1 MRAHK
6 IAQEGLASCLPASG
20 VVSFVSFMLGKTP
33 IGRLLDRYSDKNATP
48 QYTQRPENRGNKKL
62 GLTHFLDACLN
73 PTMTSKASVGSHK
86 TDPDHGPTLESF
98 HTRPLCSTAQQAI
111 HKALEVVGLARKA
124 KRSTKPR
131 RPKSRNHQPDRT
143 SKCSQMCIEEEKET
157 AQTSSTPLNSQG
169 QDRKASK
176 YNTAKSEDPY
186 SRASQPLYSG
196 ISKDPL

>member
-73 PTMTSKASVGSHK
+73 PTMTSKGSVGSHK

-111 HKALEVVGLARKA
+111 HRALRLEVVGLAQKA

-131 RPKSRNHQPDRT
+131 RPKSHNHQPDR
-143 SKCSQMCIEEEKET
+143 
-157 AQTSSTPLNSQG
+157 A
-169 QDRKASK
+169 
-176 YNTAKSEDPY
+176 
-186 SRASQPLYSG
+186 
-196 ISKDPL
+196 

>member
-48 QYTQRPENRGNKKL
+48 QYTQRPENRGNKK
-62 GLTHFLDACLN
+62 
-73 PTMTSKASVGSHK
+73 M

-131 RPKSRNHQPDRT
+131 RPKSLNFDLR
-143 SKCSQMCIEEEKET
+143 
-157 AQTSSTPLNSQG
+157 LNSSVQSEVQG
-169 QDRKASK
+169 LGLEGTLVVD
-176 YNTAKSEDPY
+176 
-186 SRASQPLYSG
+186 
-196 ISKDPL
+196 

>member
-73 PTMTSKASVGSHK
+73 PTMTSKESVGSHK

-98 HTRPLCSTAQQAI
+98 HTRHLCPAAQQAI
-111 HKALEVVGLARKA
+111 HRALEVVGLARKA

-131 RPKSRNHQPDRT
+131 RPKSRNHQPDR
-143 SKCSQMCIEEEKET
+143 
-157 AQTSSTPLNSQG
+157 ARNAV
-169 QDRKASK
+169 R
-176 YNTAKSEDPY
+176 
-186 SRASQPLYSG
+186 
-196 ISKDPL
+196 